1 MNLYHIV
8 FKNLRHHKGKV
19 ILLVLGIIIT
29 VTAITALFSL
39 TAAMNQKITGDFKEA
54 GTTVLI
60 LPQTESKSFA
70 FGGITIASEIS
81 YDTKELPN
89 NIVDFLKEKKTSLN
103 IKHIAPKKI
112 YRGQIA
118 DQQVLIVGVDFKSE
132 LQVKNWLQIRG
143 QVPVNENEL
152 ILGNTVASVLK
163 KHPDDLIV
171 IDNNQYQISG
181 VLSATG
187 SLEDGII
194 MAPLP
199 LAQKLS
205 GNSSISL
212 VELVIKNTPQFTK
225 NVKALESLLQDT
237 RVVPVKQVAES
248 RKEVVKKYEY
258 FTVLVSLTMTLIA
271 GLIIATIMM
280 NSVTERVKEI
290 GIFRAIGF
298 GKKQIIT
305 IFLLEAVSISAL
317 GGLLGYFLGL
327 AVAKITVPYMGE
339 EGLVIGW
346 KPLWGLFMVFFSSIL
361 GLTASWLPAGKAADT
376 DPAEALRYL

>member
-1 MNLYHIV
+1 
-8 FKNLRHHKGKV
+8 
-19 ILLVLGIIIT
+19 
-29 VTAITALFSL
+29 
-39 TAAMNQKITGDFKEA
+39 
-54 GTTVLI
+54 
-60 LPQTESKSFA
+60 
-70 FGGITIASEIS
+70 
-81 YDTKELPN
+81 
-89 NIVDFLKEKKTSLN
+89 
-103 IKHIAPKKI
+103 
-112 YRGQIA
+112 
-118 DQQVLIVGVDFKSE
+118 
-132 LQVKNWLQIRG
+132 
-143 QVPVNENEL
+143 
-152 ILGNTVASVLK
+152 
-163 KHPDDLIV
+163 
-171 IDNNQYQISG
+171 
-181 VLSATG
+181 
-187 SLEDGII
+187 